1 MQAALHAFGPRIK
14 RALLPLDPSSQ
25 RVIGAVADVARDKW
39 RSVVLG
45 NHAQPV
51 ELPPTCVGYWPSPSS
66 AKLACF
72 IEEDDPAGKKKQL
85 FVEVWERQCVKLS
98 VNVTA
103 LHGGFI
109 MGDQLG
115 GVAWSAREDS
125 FVYVADK
132 LPPATP
138 FAMEEDDLGEQ
149 LADVLEPS
157 LVRLVIDTAQVAV
170 IRRGSSP
177 ALSCN
182 DVLAYVRFPAHQA
195 SKLGLVFCPTRPSE
209 VRSVRLVDAADAL
222 GGIQGEADATV
233 SPAMTGFGGPASRS
247 PRWSPDGTR
256 LVFLSSHSALHN
268 APVQLWVKDG
278 DAPARIAVDVVRSVA
293 AADAFPS
300 LFIDVL
306 PAQPFVDAARL
317 VVSSLWGMHKRVLR
331 IDLDSGTVHA
341 LAFAHGTGERDKR
354 AKAPSDVFAARD
366 DLALASASVLGAAA
380 NGLALLHVS
389 TPTWPGLVGW
399 FSASPANALWLEST
413 VVPSVGNDSLDG
425 EFVAHAK
432 ELAGCPALYL
442 SPTRREPAALVVMPH
457 GGPHSANTTEVIA
470 EVAFVARELGCAVL
484 FVNYRGSLGQSA
496 ERVESLPGK
505 IGSQDVADVLAA
517 IRHVRGPAPAF
528 LCGGSHGG
536 FIAAHLSAQHA
547 DEAWAGVVLRNPVV
561 NAASMVGV
569 TDIPDW
575 CWIEALGAYD
585 GGQMG
590 HTPPEALRRMY
601 EASPMAHVRNVRA
614 PTLLHVGFADR
625 RVPPSQALEWARAL
639 RLAGVEV
646 VVRRYPKDN
655 HNLDRPG
662 SLAAQ
667 WTETV
672 EFCRARMHAA

>member
-25 RVIGAVADVARDKW
+25 RVIGAVADVVRDKW

-45 NHAQPV
+45 NHAPPM

-85 FVEVWERQCVKLS
+85 FVEVWERHCIKLS

-125 FVYVADK
+125 LVYVADK
-132 LPPATP
+132 LAPATP
-138 FAMEEDDLGEQ
+138 FAAEEDDLGEQ

-157 LVRLVIDTAQVAV
+157 LVRLVLDTAQVAV

-177 ALSCN
+177 VVSRD
-182 DVLAYVRFPAHQA
+182 DVLAYVRFPANQA

-222 GGIQGEADATV
+222 GGIQGDTDALV
-233 SPAMTGFGGPASRS
+233 SPAMAGFGGPASRS

-256 LVFLSSHSALHN
+256 LVFLCSHSTLHN
-268 APVQLWVKDG
+268 APVQLWVKRG
-278 DAPARIAVDVVRSVA
+278 DAPSRIVVDVVRHVGSA
-293 AADAFPS
+293 ESFPS
-300 LFIDVL
+300 LFTDVL
-306 PAQPFVDAARL
+306 PVQPFVDTASL
-317 VVSSLWGMHKRVLR
+317 IVSSLWGVRKRVLG
-331 IDLDSGTVHA
+331 INLDSGAVQELVFTHKV
-341 LAFAHGTGERDKR
+341 TDQREKR
-354 AKAPSDVFAARD
+354 AKSQSDAFAARS
-366 DLALASASVLGAAA
+366 DLVLASASVLGVAA
-380 NGLALLHVS
+380 NGHALLHVS

-399 FSASPANALWLEST
+399 FSVSPANALWLEGA

-425 EFVAHAK
+425 EFTAHAK
-432 ELAGCPALYL
+432 ELADCPSLL
-442 SPTRREPAALVVMPH
+442 LTPKQPTALVVMPH
-457 GGPHSANTTEVIA
+457 GGPHSANTTEFLA
-470 EVAFVARELGCAVL
+470 EVAFLARELGCSVL

-496 ERVESLPGK
+496 ERVDSLPGNA
-505 IGSQDVADVLAA
+505 GSQDVADVLAA
-517 IRHVRGPAPAF
+517 IRQERGHAPTF

-547 DEAWAGVVLRNPVV
+547 GEAWAGVVLRNPVV
-561 NAASMVGV
+561 NIASMVAV

-575 CWIEALGAYD
+575 CWVEALGAYD
-585 GGQMG
+585 GAQMG
-590 HTPPEALRRMY
+590 HAPPAALERMY
-601 EASPMAHVRNVRA
+601 LQSPMAHVRQVRA
-614 PTLLHVGFADR
+614 PTLVHVGVADR

-655 HNLDRPG
+655 HSIDRPG

-672 EFCRARMHAA
+672 EFCRARLAA